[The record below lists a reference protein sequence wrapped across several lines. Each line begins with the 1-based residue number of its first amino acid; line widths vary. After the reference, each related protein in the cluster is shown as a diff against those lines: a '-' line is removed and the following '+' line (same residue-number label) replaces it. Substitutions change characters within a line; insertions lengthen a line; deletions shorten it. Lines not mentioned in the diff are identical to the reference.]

1 MRHFVRLLLIA
12 VLIALA
18 ADRPGLLN
26 AQDIASSEEA
36 KKPEASKVEQ
46 PAQARRPR
54 KAASEAPLPI
64 TPEREAAALDF
75 VRIHHPELVNLLEQL
90 KSKDRRQYEV
100 VVRDL
105 FRTSERLAAMQQ
117 NDLPRYEIALQA
129 WKLKSRIQVLAARA
143 SLDEDPA
150 ILADLRAALEEQS
163 EVRKQQLKYER
174 DLLAE
179 RLHRA
184 ESALANFERD
194 RSQQVDRQYEMLLK
208 QIEKS
213 RKDMTLRLGPRSD
226 KARPPKRADK
236 SPAKK
241 AGQKT
246 VDAAKE

>member
-1 MRHFVRLLLIA
+1 MRHFIRLLLIA
-12 VLIALA
+12 MAAVLLA
-18 ADRPGLLN
+18 DSSRLLR
-26 AQDIASSEEA
+26 AQDANSPDQLKGAESPKAEKTA
-36 KKPEASKVEQ
+36 PS
-46 PAQARRPR
+46 RRPR
-54 KAASEAPLPI
+54 KAAAEAPLPF
-64 TPEREAAALDF
+64 TPEREAAALNF
-75 VRIHHPELVNLLEQL
+75 VRSHHSELVNLLEQL

-105 FRTSERLAAMQQ
+105 FRTSERLSTMQQ

-143 SLDEDPA
+143 SLEDDPA
-150 ILADLRAALEEQS
+150 ILAELRAALDEQS
-163 EVRKQQLKYER
+163 NVRMQQLKYER

-226 KARPPKRADK
+226 KARSPKRADK
-236 SPAKK
+236 SAQKK
-241 AGQKT
+241 ADKKT
-246 VDAAKE
+246 VNAAKE

>member
-1 MRHFVRLLLIA
+1 M
-12 VLIALA
+12 
-18 ADRPGLLN
+18 
-26 AQDIASSEEA
+26 
-36 KKPEASKVEQ
+36 
-46 PAQARRPR
+46 
-54 KAASEAPLPI
+54 
-64 TPEREAAALDF
+64 
-75 VRIHHPELVNLLEQL
+75 EQL
-90 KSKDRRQYEV
+90 KGKDSRQYEI

-105 FRTSERLAAMQQ
+105 FRTSERLSAMQQ

-150 ILADLRAALEEQS
+150 ILAELRAAIEEQS

-226 KARPPKRADK
+226 KARPSKPADK
-236 SPAKK
+236 NAGTK
-241 AGQKT
+241 AGKKSAN
-246 VDAAKE
+246 AAKE

>member
-1 MRHFVRLLLIA
+1 MRYSIRLLLIA
-12 VLIALA
+12 VLTALA
-18 ADRPGLLN
+18 ADSPGLLI
-26 AQDIASSEEA
+26 AQETGNPNESGKSDL
-36 KKPEASKVEQ
+36 SKGEQ
-46 PAQARRPR
+46 PAASRRPR
-54 KAASEAPLPI
+54 KAAPEAPLPF

-75 VRIHHPELVNLLEQL
+75 VRNHHPQLVNLLEQL
-90 KSKDRRQYEV
+90 KVKDHRQYEV

-105 FRTSERLAAMQQ
+105 FRTSERLATMQQ

-150 ILADLRAALEEQS
+150 ILAELRAALEEQS
-163 EVRKQQLKYER
+163 DVRKQQLKYER

-213 RKDMTLRLGPRSD
+213 RKDMTLRLGPKSD
-226 KARPPKRADK
+226 KARPAKRAPKNPEKK
-236 SPAKK
+236 SDEKSVNA
-241 AGQKT
+241 
-246 VDAAKE
+246 VKE